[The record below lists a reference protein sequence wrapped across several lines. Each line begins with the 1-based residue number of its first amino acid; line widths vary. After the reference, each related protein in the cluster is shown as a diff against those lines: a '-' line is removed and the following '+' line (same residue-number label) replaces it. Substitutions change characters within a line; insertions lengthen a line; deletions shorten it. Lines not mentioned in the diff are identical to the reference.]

1 MTRLFIV
8 FLLLTSHWCRAQE
21 SLLLLKA
28 NKIITCDALNTT
40 YKWVLLKDGIIK
52 RLGNGAFK
60 TNKKVKTIVYDG
72 VIYPGF
78 IDAHC
83 HFAAYAL
90 DQYKCNLYNTRS
102 FKEIVDK
109 LKAYEIDNK
118 RAYIYGNGW
127 NQYDWDDPT
136 LPNSKQ
142 LDTLFPNKPV
152 ILKRID
158 GHTILCNKKALEL
171 LRLTKIDNITYK
183 NLLELDKNGVAT
195 GIIKEDLVEKLDLL
209 ISKQLPL
216 KNNAALIAMEQYFFK
231 NGIGGLVECGIDS
244 TTYALEQELYRKGQL
259 KIPNYYFTKYG
270 FIPDNR
276 QNKGDNFKF
285 KGIKVFLDGTLGS
298 KTACLLHNYINT
310 SSKGTLLV
318 DTNRLD
324 TISILC
330 YKNKWQLA
338 VHAIGDSANRIALN
352 TLGKYSINKDLR
364 WRIEHAQVVDSSD
377 FKLFNTYSIIPSV
390 QPTHAISDHKWVV
403 NMLGN
408 ESLETAYQYKKL
420 LNSAKWMALG
430 TDYPV
435 EEINPIATFY
445 SIVFGNG
452 IKNKDN
458 EMIIDTISRVDALK
472 GMTIWAAKSVFE
484 ENNIGSIEI
493 GKKANFTI
501 LSTDLLTDN
510 QDKIKNTIVVSTIV
524 NGKEVYK
531 KRK

>member
-1 MTRLFIV
+1 MSCAKIKA
-8 FLLLTSHWCRAQE
+8 LL
-21 SLLLLKA
+21 
-28 NKIITCDALNTT
+28 
-40 YKWVLLKDGIIK
+40 
-52 RLGNGAFK
+52 K

-244 TTYALEQELYRKGQL
+244 TMYELEQELYRKGAL

-276 QNKGDNFKF
+276 QNKGDNF
-285 KGIKVFLDGTLGS
+285 
-298 KTACLLHNYINT
+298 
-310 SSKGTLLV
+310 
-318 DTNRLD
+318 
-324 TISILC
+324 
-330 YKNKWQLA
+330 
-338 VHAIGDSANRIALN
+338 
-352 TLGKYSINKDLR
+352 
-364 WRIEHAQVVDSSD
+364 
-377 FKLFNTYSIIPSV
+377 
-390 QPTHAISDHKWVV
+390 
-403 NMLGN
+403 
-408 ESLETAYQYKKL
+408 
-420 LNSAKWMALG
+420 
-430 TDYPV
+430 
-435 EEINPIATFY
+435 
-445 SIVFGNG
+445 
-452 IKNKDN
+452 
-458 EMIIDTISRVDALK
+458 
-472 GMTIWAAKSVFE
+472 
-484 ENNIGSIEI
+484 NNIEDID
-493 GKKANFTI
+493 K
-501 LSTDLLTDN
+501 LS
-510 QDKIKNTIVVSTIV
+510 
-524 NGKEVYK
+524 G
-531 KRK
+531 